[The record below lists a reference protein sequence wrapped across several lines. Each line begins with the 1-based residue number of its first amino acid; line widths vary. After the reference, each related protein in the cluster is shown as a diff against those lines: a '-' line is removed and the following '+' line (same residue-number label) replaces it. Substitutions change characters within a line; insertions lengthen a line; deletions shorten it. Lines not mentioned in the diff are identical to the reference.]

1 MKKIFL
7 VSQVLFAINIVILI
21 IIPAI
26 FLFLFSI
33 FPNLDSSENGLGAYP
48 LACFIWGIAG
58 LMLTIPFA
66 VIMAIIYVIYEKYNN
81 Q

>member
-1 MKKIFL
+1 MKKVFL
-7 VSQVLFAINIVILI
+7 LSQVLFAINIIILI

-26 FLFLFSI
+26 FLILFNI

-66 VIMAIIYVIYEKYNN
+66 VVMAITYAIYKKYNN
-81 Q
+81 H